1 MKPTTPSDTPPV
13 DRYIAERRLANQ
25 LSVAAVQAALVK
37 AAADGDTGSNP
48 GPVPFRVMHQ
58 LATGTFDGDAQDLL
72 NRISKDFNQRRKFR
86 DIMRGVAVAYQGRQA
101 AAASHDI
108 GGPTTRPGPM
118 FDLIMSPSSR
128 DDGIVYLQLKFH
140 ALTKTGVSSD
150 ETAHDG
156 SAPSMLFADRDEHFT
171 VLRLPEV
178 MDGTIQIMLDQS
190 HDIVQ
195 AFRDPETEFFIR

>member
-1 MKPTTPSDTPPV
+1 MKPTTSSDTQPV
-13 DRYIAERRLANQ
+13 DRDVAERRLANQ
-25 LSVAAVQAALVK
+25 LSVEAVQAALVK
-37 AAADGDTGSNP
+37 ATEDRDTGSNP
-48 GPVPFRVMHQ
+48 APVPFRVMHQ
-58 LATGTFDGDAQDLL
+58 LATGIFDGDAQELL
-72 NRISKDFNQRRKFR
+72 NRISQDFNQRRKFR
-86 DIMRGVAVAYQGRQA
+86 DIMRSVAVAYQGRQA
-101 AAASHDI
+101 AAASYDS

-118 FDLIMSPSSR
+118 FDLIICRSSR

-140 ALTKTGVSSD
+140 ALTKIGVSSD